1 LAIFNGIIYPAVM
14 RYGIAF
20 LLFLFSLNHG
30 CAQWTQSQGLWGA
43 DIRSILTT
51 DSTFLITSYGN
62 NLHLCRLNQPEWEE
76 KDASGDDLFK
86 IGDVLFSQNFNHIFR
101 SFDDGDSWHEL
112 PVMPWVYMRATDSVL
127 FRSDYGLYRSFDY
140 GDTWE
145 DISENAGIQ
154 DDDDFVIET
163 WNDVVLINLQ
173 YDDLYLVSY
182 DEGESWMTLPTEGLP
197 IESYFFIFKFCLREN
212 EIWISTTDGI
222 FRLPDNEYEWLPVD
236 TATIHSDAYFYEY
249 HDTLFIGSTKGCHY
263 FNEEDSVWAE
273 LNDGLKYPDV
283 SSFATWHDTLYCSSY
298 PGIYKMNAEGNWDL
312 WNSELSFIRATR
324 LYSHNNDVWVRTT
337 TPETYFRSS
346 DNGENF
352 HEIDPG
358 LVGVADAMIM
368 TDSIYYL
375 CCQDGFY
382 ISLNR
387 GGSWIQC
394 NNGLETLMLSS
405 IAINAQHCY
414 AGTPLGLYRT
424 SNPPETWEPVPNYLG
439 NHAVHNLAVNDSIII
454 CTAKIGEDSYSMM
467 RSEDSGD
474 NFQYFCVNGNCD
486 TNFSMRYTAPN
497 FFSLS
502 LSSSY
507 YSIEDSQEWNNI
519 PLPEQ
524 YRYNSSFSTGE
535 NCLMIAGG
543 LYEYFIRIT
552 YNLGLEWIDISDGLP
567 PPPGSNSP
575 IEAHTL
581 NNQRIFIGV
590 QYKGLWYRD
599 DLLTH
604 TEEPENTSTGGM
616 EVWPN
621 PFTNEVNIKFHNP
634 EIEIS
639 QVCIFDLQGR
649 LLHHEKIMNDAHAT
663 IYPKNCKKDGLYILQ
678 VFTSD
683 QSYSAKLLLK

>member
-1 LAIFNGIIYPAVM
+1 
-14 RYGIAF
+14 
-20 LLFLFSLNHG
+20 
-30 CAQWTQSQGLWGA
+30 
-43 DIRSILTT
+43 
-51 DSTFLITSYGN
+51 
-62 NLHLCRLNQPEWEE
+62 
-76 KDASGDDLFK
+76 
-86 IGDVLFSQNFNHIFR
+86 
-101 SFDDGDSWHEL
+101 
-112 PVMPWVYMRATDSVL
+112 
-127 FRSDYGLYRSFDY
+127 
-140 GDTWE
+140 
-145 DISENAGIQ
+145 
-154 DDDDFVIET
+154 
-163 WNDVVLINLQ
+163 
-173 YDDLYLVSY
+173 
-182 DEGESWMTLPTEGLP
+182 
-197 IESYFFIFKFCLREN
+197 
-212 EIWISTTDGI
+212 
-222 FRLPDNEYEWLPVD
+222 
-236 TATIHSDAYFYEY
+236 
-249 HDTLFIGSTKGCHY
+249 
-263 FNEEDSVWAE
+263 
-273 LNDGLKYPDV
+273 
-283 SSFATWHDTLYCSSY
+283 
-298 PGIYKMNAEGNWDL
+298 MNAEGKWDM
-312 WNSELSFIRATR
+312 WNSELSFIRVTR

-375 CCQDGFY
+375 SCKDGFY
-382 ISLNR
+382 ISHNF

-394 NNGLETLMLSS
+394 NNGLDTLMLSS
-405 IAINAQHCY
+405 IAINAKHCY
-414 AGTPLGLYRT
+414 AGTPVGLYRT
-424 SNPPETWEPVPNYLG
+424 LNPPESWEPVPNYLG

-474 NFQYFCVNGNCD
+474 TFKYFCVN
-486 TNFSMRYTAPN
+486 
-497 FFSLS
+497 
-502 LSSSY
+502 
-507 YSIEDSQEWNNI
+507 
-519 PLPEQ
+519 
-524 YRYNSSFSTGE
+524 E

-604 TEEPENTSTGGM
+604 TEEPENNSTGGM

-621 PFTNEVNIKFHNP
+621 PFTNEVNIKFYNP

-639 QVCIFDLQGR
+639 QVRIFDLQGR
-649 LLHHEKIMNDAHAT
+649 LLHYEKILNDAHAT